1 MSDKAHFNASD
12 RAADN
17 TATARPRAVLI
28 TGCSSGI
35 GLHAARALQQ
45 RGFQVFATARK
56 PNDVQKLAAEGLNA
70 QLLDLDDAQSIGN
83 SVSQVLN
90 ETGGN
95 LYGLFNNGGFGQSGA
110 VEDLP
115 TEALRAQ
122 FETLFFG
129 WHELTRQV
137 IPVMRRQGYG
147 RIVQN
152 SSVLG
157 FAAMPYRGAYN
168 SVKFA
173 IEGLSDT
180 LRLELRGSGI
190 HVSII
195 QPGPIRSQFRS
206 NALQKFHDHIN
217 HQASAHRDH
226 YEATLNRLQN
236 STDASRFTLGPE
248 AVTNKLLHAL
258 TSSKPKARYRVTTP
272 TIAFSI
278 AKRLLPGFMLDK
290 VLASIP

>member
-1 MSDKAHFNASD
+1 MTKNSNNPEQS
-12 RAADN
+12 REN
-17 TATARPRAVLI
+17 RAVLI

-35 GLHAARALQQ
+35 GLHASRELQR

-56 PNDVQKLAAEGLNA
+56 PTDVEKLADEGLA
-70 QLLDLDDAQSIGN
+70 ALQLDLDDAQSIRN
-83 SVSQVLN
+83 SLDQVLDA
-90 ETGGN
+90 TGGK

-115 TEALRAQ
+115 TDALRAQ
-122 FETLFFG
+122 FETLLFG
-129 WHELTRQV
+129 WHELTRLV
-137 IPVMRRQGYG
+137 LPIMRQQGAG

-168 SVKFA
+168 SAKFA

-195 QPGPIRSQFRS
+195 QPGPIRSQFRA
-206 NALQKFHDHIN
+206 NALKKFHDHIN
-217 HQASAHRDH
+217 QQNSAHQDYYR
-226 YEATLNRLQN
+226 ATLARLA
-236 STDASRFTLGPE
+236 SDGDASRFTLGPE
-248 AVTNKLLHAL
+248 AVTDKLLHAL
-258 TSSKPKARYRVTTP
+258 TSNRPRQRYRVTTP
-272 TIAFSI
+272 TIAFSV
-278 AKRLLPGFMLDK
+278 AKRLLPGFILDK
-290 VLASIP
+290 VLATIG

>member
-1 MSDKAHFNASD
+1 MTDNASGS
-12 RAADN
+12 
-17 TATARPRAVLI
+17 TATATRAVLI

-45 RGFQVFATARK
+45 RGFRVFATARK
-56 PNDVQKLAAEGLNA
+56 SSDVEKLAAEGLTA
-70 QLLDLDDAQSIGN
+70 LQLDLDDAESIGN
-83 SVSQVLN
+83 SLAQVLDQ
-90 ETGGN
+90 TGGN

-115 TEALRAQ
+115 TQALRAQ

-137 IPVMRRQGYG
+137 VPVMRRQGYG

-180 LRLELRGSGI
+180 LRLELRGTGV

-195 QPGPIRSQFRS
+195 QPGPIRTQFRT
-206 NALQKFHDHIN
+206 NGLQKFHDNIN
-217 HQASAHRDH
+217 HQESVHHEYYD
-226 YEATLNRLQN
+226 ATLARLQA
-236 STDASRFTLGPE
+236 SGDASRFTLGPE
-248 AVTNKLLHAL
+248 AVTEKLLHAL
-258 TSSKPKARYRVTTP
+258 NSKRPKLRYRVTTP
-272 TIAFSI
+272 TIAFSV
-278 AKRLLPGFMLDK
+278 AKRLLPGSLLDK
-290 VLASIP
+290 ILGSIP

>member
-1 MSDKAHFNASD
+1 MT
-12 RAADN
+12 DN
-17 TATARPRAVLI
+17 VARDVATADSRAVLI

-35 GLHAARALQQ
+35 GLHAARELHR
-45 RGFQVFATARK
+45 RGFQVFASARK
-56 PNDVQKLAAEGLNA
+56 TSDVEMLASQGLTS
-70 QLLDLDDAQSIGN
+70 LKLDLDDAQSIGN
-83 SVSQVLN
+83 SLSQVLDK
-90 ETGGN
+90 TGGK
-95 LYGLFNNGGFGQSGA
+95 LYGLFNNGGFGQTGA

-115 TEALRAQ
+115 TDALRAQ

-137 IPVMRRQGYG
+137 VPVMRRQGYG

-195 QPGPIRSQFRS
+195 QPGPIRTRFRV
-206 NALQKFHDHIN
+206 NALQKFHEN
-217 HQASAHRDH
+217 VKHQDSVHRDY
-226 YEATLNRLQN
+226 YESTLNRLQA
-236 STDASRFTLGPE
+236 SGDASRFTLGPE
-248 AVTNKLLHAL
+248 AVTNKLVHAL
-258 TSSKPKARYRVTTP
+258 TSDRPKLRYRVTTP
-272 TIAFSI
+272 TIAFSV
-278 AKRLLPGFMLDK
+278 AKRLLPGFVLDR

>member
-1 MSDKAHFNASD
+1 MT
-12 RAADN
+12 DN
-17 TATARPRAVLI
+17 DHDSSATANQRAVLI

-35 GLHAARALQQ
+35 GLHAALELRKHGY
-45 RGFQVFATARK
+45 RVFATARK
-56 PNDVQKLAAEGLNA
+56 TADVEKLTAQGLTA
-70 QLLDLDDAQSIGN
+70 LQLDLDDAQSIGN
-83 SVSQVLN
+83 SLAQVLD
-90 ETGGN
+90 ETGGK

-137 IPVMRRQGYG
+137 VPVMRRQGYG

-180 LRLELRGSGI
+180 LRLELRGSGVY
-190 HVSII
+190 VSII
-195 QPGPIRSQFRS
+195 QPGPIRTRFRA
-206 NALQKFHDHIN
+206 NGLQKFHDNIN
-217 HQASAHRDH
+217 HQDSAHRAY
-226 YEATLNRLQN
+226 YEATLARLQA
-236 STDASRFTLGPE
+236 SGDASRFTLGPE
-248 AVTNKLLHAL
+248 AVTEKLLHAL
-258 TSSKPKARYRVTTP
+258 NSNSPKLRYRVTTP

-278 AKRLLPGFMLDK
+278 AKRLLPGFLLDK
-290 VLASIP
+290 ILATIP

>member
-1 MSDKAHFNASD
+1 MTSTLVPS
-12 RAADN
+12 AAQ
-17 TATARPRAVLI
+17 ARRSVLI

-35 GLHAARALQQ
+35 GLHAAHELHQ
-45 RGFQVFATARK
+45 RGFQVFATAR
-56 PNDVQKLAAEGLNA
+56 NTCDVERLKSEGLTA
-70 QLLDLDDAQSIGN
+70 LQLDLEDAESIGN
-83 SVSQVLN
+83 SLAHVLD
-90 ETGGN
+90 ETGGK

-115 TEALRAQ
+115 TDALRAQ
-122 FETLFFG
+122 FETLVFG

-137 IPVMRRQGYG
+137 VPVMRRQGGG

-168 SVKFA
+168 SAKFA

-180 LRLELRGSGI
+180 LRLELRGTGI

-195 QPGPIRSQFRS
+195 QPGPIRSRFRA
-206 NALQKFHDHIN
+206 NGLKKFQDHIN
-217 HQASAHRDH
+217 LQDSAHRD
-226 YEATLNRLQN
+226 YYRATIERLQA
-236 STDASRFTLGPE
+236 SGDASRFTLGPE
-248 AVTNKLLHAL
+248 AVTDKLLHAL
-258 TSSKPKARYRVTTP
+258 NSNKPRQRYRVTIP

-278 AKRLLPGFMLDK
+278 AKRLLPGRMLDK
-290 VLASIP
+290 ILASIR